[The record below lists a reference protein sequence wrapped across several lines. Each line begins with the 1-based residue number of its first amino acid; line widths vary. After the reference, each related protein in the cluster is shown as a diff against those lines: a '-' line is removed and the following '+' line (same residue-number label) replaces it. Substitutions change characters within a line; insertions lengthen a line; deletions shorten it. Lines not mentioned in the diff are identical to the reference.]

1 MSGDLLSA
9 LPPVRGRYRV
19 AVPMAPRT
27 WLRVGGPAEVV
38 FQPAD
43 AADLRAFLKAK
54 PAELPVTPVGVA
66 SNILVR
72 DGGIEG
78 VVVRFA
84 GPLAEV
90 DIDDDRLWVGAGA
103 TDRMIAIQAMKAG
116 LAGLE
121 FLIGIPGTLG
131 GAVRMNAGA
140 FGGETAEIVERVVAL
155 DPDGGR
161 HELGAAEL
169 GFAYRHSDLPA
180 GWIVIGAVL
189 RAVPG
194 EPQAIEARMRA
205 IKAEREANQPL
216 HVATGGSTF
225 KNPGGKDP
233 ARPRAWQLIDAAGCR
248 GLRHGRA
255 MVSDKHCNFLIN
267 TGGARAAELEKLG
280 EQVRARVEA
289 HSGIRLE
296 WEIDRVGRPA
306 SDRSTD
312 DWEAAA

>member
-1 MSGDLLSA
+1 VSDLLSA
-9 LPPVRGRYRV
+9 LPPVRGRLRPG
-19 AVPMAPRT
+19 VPMASRT
-27 WLRVGGPAEVV
+27 WLRVGGLAEVV

-43 AADLRAFLKAK
+43 ATDLRDFLRKK
-54 PAELPVTPVGVA
+54 PADVPVTPIGVA

-78 VVVRFA
+78 VVLRFA

-90 DIDDDRLWVGAGA
+90 DIDDERLWVGAGA
-103 TDRMIAIQAMKAG
+103 TDRMIAIQAAKAG
-116 LAGLE
+116 LSGLE

-140 FGGETAEIVERVVAL
+140 FGGEIAEMVERVVAL
-155 DPDGGR
+155 DPEGRR
-161 HELGAAEL
+161 HELMPAEL
-169 GFAYRHSDLPA
+169 GFGYRHSELPA
-180 GWIVIGAVL
+180 GWIVVGAVL

-194 EPQAIEARMRA
+194 ESQAIEARMRA

-233 ARPRAWQLIDAAGCR
+233 AGSKAWQLIDAAGCR

-267 TGGARAAELEKLG
+267 TGGARAAELEELG
-280 EQVRARVEA
+280 EQVRARVQER
-289 HSGIRLE
+289 SGIRLE
-296 WEIDRVGRPA
+296 WEIDRIGRPDADA
-306 SDRSTD
+306 SSH
-312 DWEAAA
+312 DWETAA

>member
-1 MSGDLLSA
+1 MTDVLAA
-9 LPPVRGRYRV
+9 LPPVRGRLKAR
-19 AVPMAPRT
+19 VPMAPRT
-27 WLRVGGPAEVV
+27 WLRAGGPAEVV

-43 AADLRAFLKAK
+43 AADLRAFLREK
-54 PAELPVTPVGVA
+54 PAEVPVTAIGVA

-78 VVVRFA
+78 VVLRFA

-90 DIDDDRLWVGAGA
+90 DVDDDHLWVGAGA
-103 TDRMIAIQAMKAG
+103 TDRMIAIQASKAG

-140 FGGETAEIVERVVAL
+140 FGGEIAEVVEQVVAL

-161 HELGAAEL
+161 HVLGPAEL
-169 GFAYRHSDLPA
+169 GFGYRHSALPA
-180 GWIVIGAVL
+180 GWIVVGAVL

-194 EPQAIEARMRA
+194 EPRAIEARMRA

-233 ARPRAWQLIDAAGCR
+233 AGPRAWQLIDAAGCR

-267 TGGARAAELEKLG
+267 TGGARAAELEELG
-280 EQVRARVEA
+280 EQVRARVEKQ
-289 HSGIRLE
+289 SGIRLE
-296 WEIDRVGRPA
+296 WEIHRLGRPA
-306 SDRSTD
+306 TDASSDD
-312 DWEAAA
+312 LEAAA

>member
-1 MSGDLLSA
+1 VTDLLSA
-9 LPPVRGRYRV
+9 LPPVRGRLR
-19 AVPMAPRT
+19 AGVPMAPRT

-43 AADLRAFLKAK
+43 AADLRDFLRRK
-54 PAELPVTPVGVA
+54 PAGVSVTPIGVA

-78 VVVRFA
+78 VVLRLA

-90 DIDDDRLWVGAGA
+90 EIDHERLWVGAGA
-103 TDRMIAIQAMKAG
+103 TDRMIAIRAAKAG

-140 FGGETAEIVERVVAL
+140 FGGEIADVVEQVVAF
-155 DPDGGR
+155 DPEGGR
-161 HELGAAEL
+161 HALGPSEL
-169 GFAYRHSDLPA
+169 GFAYRHSELPA
-180 GWIVIGAVL
+180 GWIVVGAVL
-189 RAVPG
+189 RAAPG
-194 EPQAIEARMRA
+194 EPRTIEALMGA
-205 IKAEREANQPL
+205 IKAEREATQPL

-233 ARPRAWQLIDAAGCR
+233 AGVKAWRLIDAAGCR

-267 TGGARAAELEKLG
+267 TGGARAAELEELG
-280 EQVRARVEA
+280 EQVRLRVEEQ
-289 HSGIRLE
+289 SGVRLE
-296 WEIDRVGRPA
+296 WEIDRIGRPA
-306 SDRSTD
+306 ADLSSDG
-312 DWEAAA
+312 WEAAA